1 MEAVMSEV
9 SAEKKKFVWFKFQ
22 DLTFPELKPMHLA
35 ALIPICVAMNF
46 AGAVIVQNLK
56 LPLFLDFGGTIL
68 AGTIA
73 GFWPALVTGFLTM
86 ILQGLFI
93 NPTSFAFLPLPLLSS
108 WVLWI
113 LLKHGWGRTWFGYA
127 ITLVLYSISLT
138 IVTAPVV
145 AFAFGG
151 FTGAAWDVGTAI
163 LLQSTKNIFS
173 AAFFT
178 QFFESLVDKGILFFV
193 VIAIIRA
200 LPPHWRKMT
209 PLAVEEEEE
218 AEDED

>member
-1 MEAVMSEV
+1 MAQA
-9 SAEKKKFVWFKFQ
+9 SAEPKKFVWFKFQ
-22 DLTFPELKPMHLA
+22 KLTFPELKPMHLA

-46 AGAVIVQNLK
+46 AGSVIVQNLK

-68 AGTIA
+68 AGVIA
-73 GFWPALVTGFLTM
+73 GFWPSLVAGFLTM

-93 NPTSFAFLPLPLLSS
+93 NPTSFFFLPLPLLSS

-113 LLKHGWGRTWFGYA
+113 LLKNGWGRTWAGFV
-127 ITLVLYSISLT
+127 ITLILYSISLT
-138 IVTAPVV
+138 VITAPVV

-151 FTGAAWDVGTAI
+151 FTGAAWDVGTAV
-163 LLQSTKNIFS
+163 LLKATGEIFS

-178 QFFESLVDKGILFFV
+178 QFFESLLDKGILFFV
-193 VIAIIRA
+193 IIAIVRA

-218 AEDED
+218 KEED